1 MKKRRR
7 TREDGYEKPP
17 GSARLLSGFFILSG
31 VFDLRIFIFHSGRS
45 NSVHHFFTSKL
56 NICILVKAPSDLYID
71 DTCELSHI
79 EPVISE
85 KDFPYCPPVVTFA
98 DGNFNIVSFCIV
110 HNIKHKFYKPLAFCR
125 CGRTTGLVVRK
136 TQFIFITSGL

>member
-7 TREDGYEKPP
+7 TREHGYEKPP

-56 NICILVKAPSDLYID
+56 NICILVKAPSNLYID
-71 DTCELSHI
+71 NTCELGHV
-79 EPVISE
+79 EVVIAQEDLPHCASI
-85 KDFPYCPPVVTFA
+85 VTLA
-98 DGNFNIVSFCIV
+98 D
-110 HNIKHKFYKPLAFCR
+110 
-125 CGRTTGLVVRK
+125 
-136 TQFIFITSGL
+136 